1 MTDEEQR
8 SYDDWLER
16 RRPLLEAKQWADAM
30 QDVPRLTRLEP
41 SIPRPLGRPLAEATV
56 ALITSAGISQTG
68 QPPMDGANIEGDYSI
83 RLLDV
88 DTPLTALRVWH
99 THFDT
104 RLAQQDIN
112 VVYPIDRLKEL
123 AQERVI
129 GRVATPAVSFM
140 GYFAN
145 VFRIRDEVAPAVVAA
160 VRGSGAEAAVL
171 VPV

>member
-8 SYDDWLER
+8 VYDGWLLR
-16 RRPLLEAKQWADAM
+16 RRALLDAKQWGEAM
-30 QDVPRLTRLEP
+30 QDVPRLTGLEP
-41 SIPRPLGRPLAEATV
+41 GIPRPLSRLLAEATV
-56 ALITSAGISQTG
+56 ALITSAGISQTD
-68 QPPMDGANIEGDYSI
+68 QPPMDGANIEGDYTI

-88 DTPLTALRVWH
+88 DRPTGELRVWH

-104 RLAQQDIN
+104 GPAQQDIN

-123 AQERVI
+123 AAEGIV
-129 GRVATPAVSFM
+129 GRVASPAVSFM
-140 GYFAN
+140 GYFTN

-160 VRGSGAEAAVL
+160 ARGSGADAAVL